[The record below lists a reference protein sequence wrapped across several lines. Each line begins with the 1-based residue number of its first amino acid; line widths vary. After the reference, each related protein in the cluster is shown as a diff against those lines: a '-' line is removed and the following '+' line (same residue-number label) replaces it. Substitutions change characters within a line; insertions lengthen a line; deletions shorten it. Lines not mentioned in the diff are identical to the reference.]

1 VKKIFTSVLFCAS
14 IFFYAQTGSLS
25 GNIND
30 DAKIALP
37 GAKISL
43 SPGNIYTTSDEHGN
57 FVFLNV
63 PPGNYTMKIDYLGY
77 GTHEYNVT
85 VESEKNTRQ
94 NIVFDKKETSIAEV
108 IVSGSTLKN
117 QARALNKQK
126 NNANITNVISSDQI
140 GVFRMPIS
148 EMP

>member
-1 VKKIFTSVLFCAS
+1 LLTILKTTLIFSSTLLPNRRLILFHFNLLKESEENFTSVLFCAS

-57 FVFLNV
+57 LYF
-63 PPGNYTMKIDYLGY
+63 
-77 GTHEYNVT
+77 
-85 VESEKNTRQ
+85 
-94 NIVFDKKETSIAEV
+94 
-108 IVSGSTLKN
+108 
-117 QARALNKQK
+117 
-126 NNANITNVISSDQI
+126 
-140 GVFRMPIS
+140 
-148 EMP
+148 